1 MSSIDDIIKVEM
13 DDDEI
18 RATLDEAIRDITMY
32 DGELTDESFLID
44 DLGMDSLGFLDLFFT
59 LQTAI
64 QREISNS
71 EMRQLI
77 LEEFGL
83 HMDPKVQK
91 LSDGEKDRLVY
102 PQLQVKHFFNII
114 KRQLS
119 GELEGIDLDSR
130 SRQVFSDDSV
140 TDFLDKNL
148 EKMKQAQI
156 QAQLKDKNVEDP
168 RLVQVVEDAFS
179 NINVEQ
185 IKEMLGDQK
194 FLNTIVKDFLMKEL
208 HLDKQSRRD
217 KLLKADGSIDEAKLD
232 VDEIAMRLLQDPE
245 VQQKLIQDVVDRQI
259 NTIFDDEITRL
270 GSSVGDGEI
279 MGMIKDTFSDEFKED
294 KIQLMVGKA
303 SNMDVQGDLVEDFIR
318 DKFDEIAA
326 EETKRLLE
334 DKDTRNKL
342 VQEYIKDNYD
352 PSEMMELNNPE
363 KMKEI
368 QQAITQQYIDDNIDE
383 IIERYMNKYMDEML
397 SAVPEEEIEVM
408 GDVQDEFMKSFLD
421 KMDTSTPGTALQ
433 IGEDNTN
440 LSQEE
445 IAQINEFAQRFK
457 ISNPMVLSFLES
469 NFDAVKKQF
478 EYFEGMAYDEE
489 RIQKHVLE
497 NFEAKKALFLYSQMR
512 KDSFDRLLKEEFTH
526 YFLDNHMDEMMEVA
540 IRQQFSFLGYEED
553 EVSQDRNRYQELLEE
568 HLEEKLE
575 KIADKLTEEDV
586 IKGLKDLIKQLKL
599 EAPQLVR
606 LLDSLKKKKQFEV
619 FEFLIGFFEEHFPLN
634 EELTEE
640 ESRLHKPVS
649 RHSLPLMLEALQ
661 KNFKKKDR
669 LTFFRHVLQN
679 LSSVEQLKFRI
690 TKHLMAAHK
699 DLLASSPPEEW
710 ENIDE
715 SDYFPT
721 FKADALSFL
730 VEEIESII
738 KKEEDLSIDLKGY
751 LIKSK
756 LSFETEAFSDVLK
769 HMSKRQVEE
778 LSQMVRTMS
787 TSMDM
792 KLDQFLKIACGITD
806 KFVDDMDN
814 HVLSDVEEY
823 FVFANNYIMET
834 YDFFLADR
842 LVEIFENEKEKAK
855 ALDGVRKEYMERNGF
870 DMLKHSMRTFLFK
883 DSVKKHADEIKSQKE
898 FVRESLIRYISK
910 KAKELED

>member
-1 MSSIDDIIKVEM
+1 MSSIDDILKVEM
-13 DDDEI
+13 NDDEI

-32 DGELTDESFLID
+32 DGDLNDESYLID

-102 PQLQVKHFFNII
+102 PKLQVKHFFNII

-119 GELEGIDLDSR
+119 GELEGIDLESR
-130 SRQVFSDDSV
+130 SRQVFNDDSV
-140 TDFLDKNL
+140 TSFLDKNL
-148 EKMKQAQI
+148 EMMKQAQI

-168 RLVQVVEDAFS
+168 RLVQVVEDAFA

-208 HLDKQSRRD
+208 HLDKQTRRE
-217 KLLKADGSIDEAKLD
+217 KLLKADGSIDEAKMD
-232 VDEIAMRLLQDPE
+232 VDDIAMRLLQDPE

-259 NTIFDDEITRL
+259 NNIFDDEITRL

-294 KIQLMVGKA
+294 KIKLMVGKA

-440 LSQEE
+440 LSKEE
-445 IAQINEFAQRFK
+445 IEQINDFAKRFS
-457 ISNPMVLSFLES
+457 ITNPMVLSFLES

-478 EYFEGMAYDEE
+478 EYFEGMAYDED

-497 NFEAKKALFLYSQMR
+497 NFEAKRALFLYSQMR
-512 KDSFDRLLKEEFTH
+512 KESFDRLLKEEFTH

-553 EVSQDRNRYQELLEE
+553 EVSQDRDRYQELLEE
-568 HLEEKLE
+568 HLEEKLD
-575 KIADKLTEEDV
+575 KIASNLSDEDV
-586 IKGLKDLIKQLKL
+586 TKGLKELLKQLKF

-606 LLDSLKKKKQFEV
+606 LLDSLKKKKQYEV
-619 FEFLIGFFEEHFPLN
+619 FEFLIDFFAQHFPL
-634 EELTEE
+634 EDELSEE
-640 ESRLHKPVS
+640 EARLHRPVS
-649 RHSLPLMLEALQ
+649 KHSVPLMLETLQ
-661 KNFKKKDR
+661 KSFKKKER

-679 LSSVEQLKFRI
+679 LSSVEQLKLDI
-690 TKHLMAAHK
+690 TRDLISKHK
-699 DLLASSPPEEW
+699 DELDSRPAEEW
-710 ENIDE
+710 EKIDE
-715 SDYFPT
+715 SDFFPT
-721 FKADALSFL
+721 LKTDAMEYMKSAIA
-730 VEEIESII
+730 EIV
-738 KKEEDLSIDLKGY
+738 KKEEAEAIDLNGY
-751 LIKSK
+751 LKKSNLK
-756 LSFETEAFSDVLK
+756 FETGAFEDVLK
-769 HMSKRQVEE
+769 HMNAREVEE
-778 LSQMVRTMS
+778 LSQMVRSMS

-792 KLDQFLKIACGITD
+792 KLDQFLKIACGVTD
-806 KFVDDMDN
+806 KFVNDIDN
-814 HVLSDVEEY
+814 QVLSQEEEF

-834 YDFFLADR
+834 FDFFVADR
-842 LVEIFENEKEKAK
+842 LVEIFESEKERAE
-855 ALDGVRKEYMERNGF
+855 ALQEVRKEYMEGNSYN
-870 DMLKHSMRTFLFK
+870 MLKHSMRTFLFK
-883 DSVKKHADEIKSQKE
+883 DSVKKHDDEIKTQKE
-898 FVRESLIRYISK
+898 FVKEALIRYISK
-910 KAKELED
+910 MAKELED

>member
-383 IIERYMNKYMDEML
+383 II
-397 SAVPEEEIEVM
+397 
-408 GDVQDEFMKSFLD
+408 
-421 KMDTSTPGTALQ
+421 ALHEQ
-433 IGEDNTN
+433 VHGRN
-440 LSQEE
+440 
-445 IAQINEFAQRFK
+445 AQCCAGR
-457 ISNPMVLSFLES
+457 
-469 NFDAVKKQF
+469 
-478 EYFEGMAYDEE
+478 
-489 RIQKHVLE
+489 
-497 NFEAKKALFLYSQMR
+497 
-512 KDSFDRLLKEEFTH
+512 
-526 YFLDNHMDEMMEVA
+526 
-540 IRQQFSFLGYEED
+540 
-553 EVSQDRNRYQELLEE
+553 RN
-568 HLEEKLE
+568 
-575 KIADKLTEEDV
+575 
-586 IKGLKDLIKQLKL
+586 
-599 EAPQLVR
+599 
-606 LLDSLKKKKQFEV
+606 
-619 FEFLIGFFEEHFPLN
+619 
-634 EELTEE
+634 
-640 ESRLHKPVS
+640 
-649 RHSLPLMLEALQ
+649 
-661 KNFKKKDR
+661 
-669 LTFFRHVLQN
+669 
-679 LSSVEQLKFRI
+679 
-690 TKHLMAAHK
+690 
-699 DLLASSPPEEW
+699 
-710 ENIDE
+710 
-715 SDYFPT
+715 
-721 FKADALSFL
+721 
-730 VEEIESII
+730 
-738 KKEEDLSIDLKGY
+738 
-751 LIKSK
+751 
-756 LSFETEAFSDVLK
+756 
-769 HMSKRQVEE
+769 
-778 LSQMVRTMS
+778 
-787 TSMDM
+787 
-792 KLDQFLKIACGITD
+792 
-806 KFVDDMDN
+806 
-814 HVLSDVEEY
+814 
-823 FVFANNYIMET
+823 
-834 YDFFLADR
+834 
-842 LVEIFENEKEKAK
+842 
-855 ALDGVRKEYMERNGF
+855 
-870 DMLKHSMRTFLFK
+870 
-883 DSVKKHADEIKSQKE
+883 
-898 FVRESLIRYISK
+898 
-910 KAKELED
+910 

>member
-1 MSSIDDIIKVEM
+1 MSSIDDILKVEM
-13 DDDEI
+13 NDDEI

-32 DGELTDESFLID
+32 DGDLNDESYLID

-102 PQLQVKHFFNII
+102 PKLQVKHFFNII

-119 GELEGIDLDSR
+119 GELEGIDLESR
-130 SRQVFSDDSV
+130 SRQVFNDDSV
-140 TDFLDKNL
+140 TNFLDKNL
-148 EKMKQAQI
+148 EMMKQAQI

-168 RLVQVVEDAFS
+168 RLVQVVEDAFA

-208 HLDKQSRRD
+208 HLDKQTRRE
-217 KLLKADGSIDEAKLD
+217 KLLKADGSIDEAKMD
-232 VDEIAMRLLQDPE
+232 VDDIAMRLLQDPE

-259 NTIFDDEITRL
+259 NNIFDDEITRL

-294 KIQLMVGKA
+294 KIKLMVGKA

-440 LSQEE
+440 LSKEE
-445 IAQINEFAQRFK
+445 IEQINDFAKRFS
-457 ISNPMVLSFLES
+457 ITNPMVLSFLES

-478 EYFEGMAYDEE
+478 EYFEGMAYDED

-497 NFEAKKALFLYSQMR
+497 NFEAKRALFLYSQMR
-512 KDSFDRLLKEEFTH
+512 KESFDRLLKEEFTH

-553 EVSQDRNRYQELLEE
+553 EVSQDRDRYQELLEE
-568 HLEEKLE
+568 HLEEKLD
-575 KIADKLTEEDV
+575 KIASNLSDEDV
-586 IKGLKDLIKQLKL
+586 TKGLKELLKQLKF

-606 LLDSLKKKKQFEV
+606 LLDSLKKKKQYEV
-619 FEFLIGFFEEHFPLN
+619 FEFLIDFFAQHFPL
-634 EELTEE
+634 EDELSEE
-640 ESRLHKPVS
+640 EARLHSPVS
-649 RHSLPLMLEALQ
+649 KHSVPLMLETLQ
-661 KNFKKKDR
+661 KSFKKKER

-679 LSSVEQLKFRI
+679 LSSVEQLKLDI
-690 TKHLMAAHK
+690 TRELISKHRDELNSRPA
-699 DLLASSPPEEW
+699 EEW
-710 ENIDE
+710 EKIDE
-715 SDYFPT
+715 SDFFPT
-721 FKADALSFL
+721 LKTDAMEYMKSAIA
-730 VEEIESII
+730 EIV
-738 KKEEDLSIDLKGY
+738 KKEEAEAIDLKGY
-751 LIKSK
+751 LKKSSLK
-756 LSFETEAFSDVLK
+756 FETGAFEDVLK
-769 HMSKRQVEE
+769 HMNAREIEE
-778 LSQMVRTMS
+778 LSQMVRSMS

-792 KLDQFLKIACGITD
+792 KLDQFLKIACGVTD
-806 KFVDDMDN
+806 KFVNDIDN
-814 HVLSDVEEY
+814 QVLSQEEEF

-834 YDFFLADR
+834 FDFFVADR
-842 LVEIFENEKEKAK
+842 LVEIFESEKERAK
-855 ALDGVRKEYMERNGF
+855 ALQEVRKEYMEGNSYN
-870 DMLKHSMRTFLFK
+870 MLKHSMRTFLFK
-883 DSVKKHADEIKSQKE
+883 DSVKKHDDEIKTQKE
-898 FVRESLIRYISK
+898 FVKEALIRYISK
-910 KAKELED
+910 MAKELED